1 MTAIEKHTDEG
12 APSNTKAGY
21 VIPGLGHLLVGER
34 ITGIGLM
41 LLFALW
47 LWAAVSGLPRV
58 GEMFSE
64 PGGMLTKLHPFVAL
78 VTWACL
84 AAGLWWTA
92 HRRSTPVVL
101 PVEERYSIRQ
111 IFLRTFRRHDTG
123 MMGLFGVLFL
133 MLLTMM
139 TPMIAVYHPDVI
151 DVGPKNAAPSLQYFM
166 GTDEYGRDL
175 FSRVLY
181 GGRISLSI
189 GFIAVGI
196 SATLGTAIGA
206 ISAFTG
212 GWVDRGIMFLVDML
226 MSMPRLVLLLAI
238 VGIFRPKGV
247 WSIYLIIVILGLTS
261 WMGVSR
267 LVRSQVLS
275 LKQQEFIQ
283 AAHALGLSS
292 TRVIF
297 KHLIP
302 NAMAPVIV
310 YSSLAIG
317 AVMLAEAGLSFLGLG
332 VQPPTS
338 TWGTLV
344 NDGRG
349 PLRVA
354 PWIAIFPGFMIIAAV
369 MSFNLIGDGLRDA
382 LDPKLRGH

>member
-1 MTAIEKHTDEG
+1 MTAIVKNSDQTV
-12 APSNTKAGY
+12 PSKAKAGY
-21 VIPGLGHLLVGER
+21 LIPGLGHLLLGEV
-34 ITGIGLM
+34 ITGVGLLS
-41 LLFALW
+41 LLALW
-47 LWAAVSGLPRV
+47 LWATVIGLPRV
-58 GEMFSE
+58 PEMFSAV
-64 PGGMLTKLHPFVAL
+64 GTWTTRIHPVIAL
-78 VTWACL
+78 ISWACL
-84 AAGLWWTA
+84 GPALWWTSY
-92 HRRSTPVVL
+92 RRANPPPLSDD
-101 PVEERYSIRQ
+101 ERNSNRE

-123 MMGLFGVLFL
+123 MMGLFGFSFL
-133 MLLTMM
+133 MLLTLM
-139 TPMIAVYHPDVI
+139 TPLIAAYNPDLI
-151 DVGPKNAAPSLQYFM
+151 DVGPKNTAPSFLYFM

-189 GFIAVGI
+189 GFIAIGI
-196 SATLGTAIGA
+196 SATIGTIVGA
-206 ISAFTG
+206 ISAFAG
-212 GWVDRGIMFLVDML
+212 GWVDRGLMFAVDML

-238 VGIFRPKGV
+238 VGIFRPKGA
-247 WSIYLIIVILGLTS
+247 WSIYLIIIILGLTS

-283 AAHALGLSS
+283 AAHALGLSR

>member
-1 MTAIEKHTDEG
+1 MTAIVRNEDHATPP
-12 APSNTKAGY
+12 AAKAGY
-21 VIPGLGHLLVGER
+21 VLPGLGHLLLGEF
-34 ITGIGLM
+34 ITGVGLLS
-41 LLFALW
+41 LLALW
-47 LWAAVSGLPRV
+47 IWATVVGLPRV
-58 GEMFSE
+58 PELFTAVG
-64 PGGMLTKLHPFVAL
+64 PWTTRIHPVIAL
-78 VTWACL
+78 ITWVGL
-84 AAGLWWTA
+84 APALWWIA
-92 HRRSTPVVL
+92 HRRANPIQLSDD
-101 PVEERYSIRQ
+101 ERNSNRQ
-111 IFLRTFRRHDTG
+111 IFLRTFKRHDTG
-123 MMGLFGVLFL
+123 MMGLLGFLFL
-133 MLLTMM
+133 MLLTLM
-139 TPMIAVYHPDVI
+139 TPLIAAFHPDLI
-151 DVGPKNAAPSLQYFM
+151 DVGPKNAAPDLQYFM

-196 SATLGTAIGA
+196 SATIGTAIGA
-206 ISAFTG
+206 ISAFAG
-212 GWVDRGIMFLVDML
+212 GWVDRGLMFVVDML

-238 VGIFRPKGV
+238 VGIFRPKGA
-247 WSIYLIIVILGLTS
+247 WSIYLIIIILGLTS

-283 AAHALGLSS
+283 AAQALGLSS
-292 TRVIF
+292 TRVVF
-297 KHLIP
+297 RHLIP

>member
-1 MTAIEKHTDEG
+1 MTAIVKNETKKVPG
-12 APSNTKAGY
+12 AAKAGY
-21 VIPGLGHLLVGER
+21 AIPGLGHVLLGEY
-34 ITGIGLM
+34 ISGLG
-41 LLFALW
+41 LISLFMLW
-47 LWAAVSGLPRV
+47 LWATISGLPRISDIY
-58 GEMFSE
+58 GG
-64 PGGMLTKLHPFVAL
+64 PGTWVSNIHPTIALLTWVS
-78 VTWACL
+78 L
-84 AAGLWWTA
+84 AIGLWWTA
-92 HRRSTPVVL
+92 HRKVNPPNL
-101 PVEERYSIRQ
+101 NEDERNSNKQ

-123 MMGLFGVLFL
+123 MMGLYGVLFL
-133 MLLTMM
+133 MLLTLM
-139 TPMIAVYHPDVI
+139 TPLIAAFHPDMI
-151 DVGPKNAAPSLQYFM
+151 DVGPKNTAPNLVYLM

-175 FSRVLY
+175 FARVLY

-196 SATLGTAIGA
+196 SASIGTALGA
-206 ISAFTG
+206 ISAFSG
-212 GWVDRGIMFLVDML
+212 GWVDRGIMFMVDML

>member
-1 MTAIEKHTDEG
+1 MYKRQPLG
-12 APSNTKAGY
+12 RK
-21 VIPGLGHLLVGER
+21 IPT
-34 ITGIGLM
+34 I
-41 LLFALW
+41 
-47 LWAAVSGLPRV
+47 
-58 GEMFSE
+58 
-64 PGGMLTKLHPFVAL
+64 
-78 VTWACL
+78 
-84 AAGLWWTA
+84 
-92 HRRSTPVVL
+92 
-101 PVEERYSIRQ
+101 
-111 IFLRTFRRHDTG
+111 
-123 MMGLFGVLFL
+123 
-133 MLLTMM
+133 
-139 TPMIAVYHPDVI
+139 
-151 DVGPKNAAPSLQYFM
+151 
-166 GTDEYGRDL
+166 
-175 FSRVLY
+175 
-181 GGRISLSI
+181 
-189 GFIAVGI
+189 
-196 SATLGTAIGA
+196 
-206 ISAFTG
+206 
-212 GWVDRGIMFLVDML
+212 
-226 MSMPRLVLLLAI
+226 AI

-247 WSIYLIIVILGLTS
+247 WSIYLIIIILGLTS